1 MTIDKRFV
9 QREGRDL
16 IVFLAITFV
25 QTWLMCPRCNTSY
38 SYGVVWLF
46 NLLLWIFLWKG
57 NGALSMYVD
66 SKIPWIKFPL
76 KRLWV
81 GIVCTIGYTVIVVI
95 LVLEGITRGFN
106 FNFGKGYEITIYI
119 SMAITIVISLTL
131 HSRQFFLHWQ
141 KAAQDAA
148 RYEKESII
156 AKYESLKGQINPHF
170 LFNTLNVLT
179 NLVYEDQDKAVKFIK
194 QLSQVYRHVLDT
206 RDQELI
212 SIQDELNFLNSY
224 LYLQQIRFGDK
235 LRLNIQMDNANC
247 MIPPL
252 VLQMLVENAI
262 KHNVISNDDPLTI
275 SIYESENFLV
285 VENNLQRKMVLPH
298 ESPGIGLENIRKRYA
313 MMSALPIEVTETEN
327 VFSVKLPVI
336 PLAS

>member
-1 MTIDKRFV
+1 MTIDKKFV
-9 QREGRDL
+9 LSEGRDL
-16 IVFLAITFV
+16 IFFVVITFV
-25 QTWLMCPRCNTSY
+25 QTWLMCPRCNTPAT
-38 SYGVVWLF
+38 YGVVWFF

-57 NGALSMYVD
+57 NSALSQYLD
-66 SKIPWIKFPL
+66 KQIPWIKFPI

-81 GIVCTIGYTVIVVI
+81 GIVCTIVYTIIAVI

-106 FNFGKGYEITIYI
+106 FNFGKGYEMTIYI
-119 SMAITIVISLTL
+119 SMGITIVIALVL

-141 KAAQDAA
+141 KAAKDAQ
-148 RYEKESII
+148 RYEKESIT

-194 QLSQVYRHVLDT
+194 QLSQVYRHVLET

-212 SIQDELNFLNSY
+212 KVGEELSFLDSY

-235 LRLNIQMDNANC
+235 LKLNVNLKNVNSL
-247 MIPPL
+247 IPPL

-275 SIYESENFLV
+275 SIYESEGFIV
-285 VENNLQRKMVLPH
+285 IENNLQRKMVLPD
-298 ESPGIGLENIRKRYA
+298 ESPGIGLENIRKRY
-313 MMSALPIEVTETEN
+313 SILSSKQVEVIVN
-327 VFSVKLPVI
+327 DKFIVKLP
-336 PLAS
+336 LLTN